1 MASEELREKWGTV
14 FMGERETSVEKLDA
28 MQEPLRRE
36 RRKREQQEEYLENVR
51 ARAADR
57 AREILGAAYAERQRV
72 LEEAKA
78 EGEEVRRK
86 LLEEGEQLK
95 KSAKAAHDEIAVELA
110 RAKEAHEEA
119 EQIRQTAHREG
130 FQSGMDQAGAE
141 LADSLVRILRA
152 IGEQRENICAGWR
165 EEIVELVK
173 TAVAAGTGWLL
184 ESEHSRILRS
194 LTLNALNL
202 LEDRSTVT
210 VRVNPED
217 EAQVGDLFA
226 AARERAPELT
236 QWIVSGDTS
245 VERGGLTAE
254 CGSGSVDCRREHYR
268 EMVDTVL
275 DRLTLPARDG
285 EDETAN
291 EVRDL
296 VEAEVA
302 KIAALMPAP
311 APEPEPEPAPAP
323 KPTPESESEPATE
336 PEPES
341 VGELEPE
348 PEPGQKPESMPESG
362 PEPEPVI
369 APESASETVPAIMP
383 EPGPG
388 QLPEPS
394 ALPLEDPTFA
404 ELEEE
409 LLPLEDGI
417 KV

>member
-1 MASEELREKWGTV
+1 MASEELRGKWGTV

-36 RRKREQQEEYLENVR
+36 QRKREQQEEYLENVR

-78 EGEEVRRK
+78 EGEEIRRK

-95 KSAKAAHDEIAVELA
+95 KSAKAAHDEIAAELA

-119 EQIRQTAHREG
+119 EQIRQTAHGEG
-130 FQSGMDQAGAE
+130 FQSGMDQAGVELKEFRAE
-141 LADSLVRILRA
+141 LADSLVKILRA
-152 IGEQRENICAGWR
+152 IGDQRENICAGWR

-236 QWIVSGDTS
+236 QWIVSGDIS

-254 CGSGSVDCRREHYR
+254 CASGSVDCRREHYR
-268 EMVDTVL
+268 DMVDTVL

-285 EDETAN
+285 EDETVN

-296 VEAEVA
+296 VEQEVA
-302 KIAALMPAP
+302 KIAALMPEPEPEPEPEPMPESESEP
-311 APEPEPEPAPAP
+311 APEPEPESV
-323 KPTPESESEPATE
+323 SE
-336 PEPES
+336 
-341 VGELEPE
+341 LE
-348 PEPGQKPESMPESG
+348 PEPGQKPESMPEPG
-362 PEPEPVI
+362 P
-369 APESASETVPAIMP
+369 ASETVPVIMP
-383 EPGPG
+383 EPGPE
-388 QLPEPS
+388 QLSKPS
-394 ALPLEDPTFA
+394 VLSLEAPTFA

-417 KV
+417 KI